1 MRNSNLNVPL
11 SPREIKSLEQYA
23 QRHKLTATELLRRY
37 AKRLLKKE
45 RFTIDPKVKKMIG
58 ILPKSKN
65 AREEYHEYLLRKHT

>member
-11 SPREIKSLEQYA
+11 SPREIESLEQYA

-45 RFTIDPKVKKMIG
+45 RFAIDPKVKNMIG
-58 ILPKSKN
+58 ILPRSN
-65 AREEYHEYLLRKHT
+65 DAREEYHEYLLKKHS